1 MFTLEYKKLKKKVF
15 NMIEVGFVEDF
26 IGRGYDVMNLS
37 IIVINLV
44 VSIMMTFDDIMVK
57 YAGILTVIETVTVVF
72 FLIDYIL
79 RLWTA
84 DCLFPKDKK
93 AVAVLK
99 YSFSFNGLVDMLSSV
114 PFFLPFVFPAGL
126 TAFRIFRVVRL
137 FRIFRINA
145 YFDSINVI
153 GQVLKSKAK
162 LLVSSVFVIFMLM
175 LAASLCMYSLEHEA
189 QPEAFNN
196 AFSGIWWAENTLLT
210 VGYGDI
216 YPITPAGRL
225 MAMVITLL
233 GVGMVAIPTGIISA
247 GFVEWYE
254 KMKKYHSDKDE
265 LDKIYSRSDE
275 TDD

>member
-1 MFTLEYKKLKKKVF
+1 MDYKSFKKKVF
-15 NMIEVGFVEDF
+15 NMIEVGFIEDI
-26 IGRGYDVMNLS
+26 IGRGYDVLNLS
-37 IIVINLV
+37 LIVINLA
-44 VSIMMTFDDIMVK
+44 VSIMMTFDDIMAR
-57 YAGILTVIETVTVVF
+57 YGSLLLVIETITVTF
-72 FLIDYIL
+72 FLIDYVL

-99 YSFSFNGLVDMLSSV
+99 YQFSFNGLVDLLSSV

-126 TAFRIFRVVRL
+126 TAFRMFRVVRL

-162 LLVSSVFVIFMLM
+162 LLISSLFVILMLM

-216 YPITPAGRL
+216 YPITPMGRI

-247 GFVEWYE
+247 GFVEWYD

-265 LDKIYSRSDE
+265 LDKIYSRTDE

>member
-1 MFTLEYKKLKKKVF
+1 MSDHRGIKKRVF
-15 NMIEVGFVEDF
+15 DMIEVGFVEDI
-26 IGRGYDVMNLS
+26 IGRGYDIVNLS
-37 IIVINLV
+37 LIVINLA
-44 VSIMMTFDDIMVK
+44 VSIMMTFDDIMAQ
-57 YAGILTVIETVTVVF
+57 YGTILAVIETVTVSF

-93 AVAVLK
+93 VVAVLK
-99 YSFSFNGLVDMLSSV
+99 YQFSFNGLVDLFSSV
-114 PFFLPFVFPAGL
+114 PFFLPFVFPGGL
-126 TAFRIFRVVRL
+126 SVFRIFRVVRL

-162 LLVSSVFVIFMLM
+162 LLISSVFVIIMLM
-175 LAASLCMYSLEHEA
+175 LAASLCMYSLEHDA

-216 YPITPAGRL
+216 YPITPMGRL

-247 GFVEWYE
+247 GFIEWYE
-254 KMKKYHSDKDE
+254 KMKDYKAEKDE